1 MAGASALQRGRD
13 AFRDRAWGDA
23 AARLSAADDE
33 APLALDDLEHLAIAA
48 YLCGRDADS
57 EAAWTRAHQESVHVA
72 DWARAARCAFWLG
85 ITLMNLSQPAKGAGW
100 LGRAQRV
107 LDENDHDCA
116 ERGWVLIPVGIQLH
130 HKGDFAASAD
140 VLGRAGMIG
149 ASHGDTDLVTTA
161 RQAQGR
167 SLISNGETDRG
178 LALLDEAMVAVAAGE
193 VSPIPAGIIY
203 CSVIEACQQILDVRR
218 AREWTAAL
226 TAWCDAQP
234 DLVPYRGR
242 CLIHRSEIMQL
253 NGEWPDALDEARRA
267 CERLADPLQP
277 QLGAA
282 FYQRGELHRLRGEF
296 DRADEAYREG
306 AERGR
311 TPEPGRALLRL
322 AQGRVDAA
330 SASIRRA
337 LDETTAPVPRTTMLS
352 AAVEIMLAEGDVAA
366 ARAAADELIAITA
379 VMDVPLLTG
388 LGAHALG
395 AVLLAEGDA
404 SAALGAVRSARDAWT
419 DLHIPYETARAGIV
433 VGLACRA
440 LGDEDTAR
448 LELDA
453 ARRALTQ
460 LGATPELA
468 RLKALT
474 GTAATTAGGLSARE
488 VEVLALVAGGRSNRQ
503 IAEELVIAE
512 RTVARHMS
520 NIFTKLGVSS
530 RTAASAFAHEHDLV

>member
-1 MAGASALQRGRD
+1 MAGAGALQRGRD

-48 YLCGRDADS
+48 YLCGRDPDS
-57 EAAWTRAHQESVHVA
+57 EAAWTRAHQESVQAA

-130 HKGDFAASAD
+130 HKGDFSASAD

-167 SLISNGETDRG
+167 ALISNGETDRG

-337 LDETTAPVPRTTMLS
+337 LDETTAPVPRTTMLF
-352 AAVEIMLAEGDVAA
+352 AAVEIMLAQGDVAA

-379 VMDVPLLTG
+379 AMDVPLLTG
-388 LGAHALG
+388 LAAHALG

-404 SAALGAVRSARDAWT
+404 SAALGAVRSARDAWA
-419 DLHIPYETARAGIV
+419 DLHVPYETARAGIV

-488 VEVLALVAGGRSNRQ
+488 AEVLALVAAGRSNRQ
-503 IAEELVIAE
+503 IAEDLVIAE